1 MNPENSKSNDNL
13 QAIESFEELLAFQ
26 DLILTLATE
35 FIHIK
40 PEDFDAESGKILR
53 KVGEA
58 IGVDR
63 VYIFIRDEQNHC
75 YINTYEWC
83 RKNVSP
89 QIDNLQH
96 IHFDLYQP
104 IREIIHQAGNANI
117 SDISIFEKNE
127 ELYLHFKN
135 QEIQSFLMLPLFGGG
150 NKIGLIGFDSVLQ
163 KRDFSE
169 KEIAL
174 LKVLSNVIG
183 NAIFKHDQEK
193 KIVQSEHEFFSLFES
208 MSQGVIYQDYA
219 GKIIKVNKQLTKIL
233 GLTLNQ
239 FSGLEAID
247 RAWHV
252 VKPDGATFPSE
263 QFPNKMVIKTH
274 LPQLN
279 VEMGVYRPEYQSY
292 VWTLVNSV
300 PEFSKDSKKLLRV
313 LTTVTDITDLK
324 IEQQLKRKE
333 ELKFRKL
340 VENLPGA
347 AYLGKFDGT
356 YSTTDYISEK
366 VFDVLGYTSHE
377 ILVEKFSFQELY
389 HPMDYDESRQ
399 ILKNAIKNKNPFH
412 LTYRIKH
419 KKGHWVWIEEYGEGV
434 FENDELQYL
443 IGFFVDVS
451 DRKKHENQILLNS
464 KLQDLLMKISST
476 YISIE
481 PECLDEAINKS
492 LAELGEFIQ
501 ADRFYIFSYNFEQM
515 TCSNSHEWCAAGVDP
530 QIDVLQDVPLE
541 EIPDWV
547 NTHKEGRTLIVY
559 DVDSLEEDNH
569 LKSILAPQGV
579 KSLITIPL
587 MESSNCTG
595 FMGLDFVKEK
605 HHYSSLEEG
614 LLKVFADMLSSVKR
628 RYKLSNELMEK
639 QQFLADIIENNE
651 SLFYVKNL
659 KGQYLLVNKKWEK
672 TSRVNRDKAI
682 GKRDSEI
689 FLGKN
694 EQYIRA
700 IEENDE
706 YVFKKKRVLHKEEE
720 LLIHGKKK
728 YYETIKFPFKDK
740 AGNTIGVAGI
750 STEVTKRKLAEVVL
764 KDSEERFKT
773 IFEKNASPMYLFD
786 PLSRRFVDVN
796 QAAEQYYGYSKEVF
810 LTLKLEDINVTNT
823 DLDARIRLVKETKRQ
838 RFEFKNKLA
847 DGTLKDVEVFTSVLN
862 IGEKELIHSI
872 VHDITERNEYLET
885 VESQNKL
892 LQEIA
897 WEQSHV
903 VRAPLARMMG
913 LFNLLDEQNLDKKEK
928 QFVREEIVSSAK
940 EIDEIIKQVSLKTG
954 QLHLDE
960 IIHSRMKNH
969 EKLRPTQLEL
979 LLIDDDMVV
988 QMVHKKMITKNGIH
1002 DNPKVFLNAKDGLS
1016 YIIEKNLPDIGFLIL
1031 LDINM
1036 PGMNGWEFL
1045 DELSKIEFNAYVE
1058 VIMLTSSIDVSDK
1071 RKARQY
1077 QLVVDYL
1084 TKPMSM
1090 NSLNVLKERF
1100 KHLENGN

>member
-1 MNPENSKSNDNL
+1 MNPENPKYNSSV
-13 QAIESFEELLAFQ
+13 QALESFEELLAFQ
-26 DLILTLATE
+26 DLILALATE

-40 PEDFDAESGKILR
+40 PEDFDAETGKILR

-63 VYIFIRDEQNHC
+63 VYIFIREEQNHC

-89 QIDNLQH
+89 QIDNLQQ
-96 IHFDLYQP
+96 IPFDLYQP
-104 IREIIHQAGNANI
+104 IRKIIHQEGNVNI
-117 SDISIFEKNE
+117 SDISIFEENE

-163 KRDFSE
+163 KQDFSE

-174 LKVLSNVIG
+174 LKLLSNVIG
-183 NAIFKHDQEK
+183 NAISKHDQEK
-193 KIVQSEHEFFSLFES
+193 KIVQSEHEFSRLFES

-233 GLTLNQ
+233 GLSLDQ
-239 FSGLEAID
+239 MKGLEKIPLSW
-247 RAWHV
+247 RM
-252 VKPDGATFPSE
+252 VKPDGADFPRNE
-263 QFPNKMVIKTH
+263 FPAYLVLATGK
-274 LPQLN
+274 PQVNIEIGIFRPDLN
-279 VEMGVYRPEYQSY
+279 DY
-292 VWTLVNSV
+292 VWVLVNSE
-300 PEFSKDSKKLLRV
+300 PEFSDDFDKPNRV
-313 LTTVTDITDLK
+313 LTTITDITDK
-324 IEQQLKRKE
+324 KKEQ
-333 ELKFRKL
+333 ELSKSNDVKFKKL

-347 AYLGKFDGT
+347 AYLGKFEGS
-356 YSTTDYISEK
+356 YATDYISEK
-366 VFDVLGYTSHE
+366 VFDILGFSSEE
-377 ILVEKFSFQELY
+377 ILVENPSFEGLY
-389 HPMDYDESRQ
+389 HPLDHVDARRK
-399 ILKNAIKNKNPFH
+399 LNDAIENRKPYH
-412 LTYRIKH
+412 LSYRMRH
-419 KKGHWVWIEEYGEGV
+419 KLGHWVWIEEFGEGV
-434 FENDELQYL
+434 FENDKLQYL

-451 DRKKHENQILLNS
+451 DRKKHENQILLHS

-481 PECLDEAINKS
+481 PDCFDEAINKS

-501 ADRFYIFSYNFEQM
+501 ADRFYIFSYNFDQM
-515 TCSNSHEWCAAGVDP
+515 TCSNTHEWCEVGVDP
-530 QIDVLQDVPLE
+530 QINILQDVPLE

-547 NTHKEGRTLIVY
+547 NTHKDGRTLIVY
-559 DVDSLEEDNH
+559 DVDSLDEDSH
-569 LKSILAPQGV
+569 LKSILAPQGI

-587 MESSNCTG
+587 MDGSNCTG
-595 FMGLDFVKEK
+595 FMGLDFVKGE
-605 HHYSSLEEG
+605 HEYSSLEED

-628 RYKLSNELMEK
+628 RYKLSNELVEK

-659 KGQYLLVNKKWEK
+659 KGQYILVNKKWEK
-672 TSRVNRDKAI
+672 TSNVKRDKAI
-682 GKRDSEI
+682 GKTDREI
-689 FLGKN
+689 FSGKN
-694 EQYIRA
+694 EQNVKA
-700 IEENDE
+700 IEENDD
-706 YVFKKKRVLHKEEE
+706 YVFRKKRVLHKEEE

-740 AGNTIGVAGI
+740 EGNTIGVAGI
-750 STEVTKRKLAEVVL
+750 STEVTKRKLAEFVL

-810 LTLKLEDINVTNT
+810 LTLRLEDINVTNT

-838 RFEFKNKLA
+838 RYEFKNKLA
-847 DGTLKDVEVFTSVLN
+847 DGSIRNVEVFTSVLN

-872 VHDITERNEYLET
+872 VHDVTERNEYLET
-885 VESQNKL
+885 IESQNKL

-928 QFVREEIVSSAK
+928 QFVRKEIVSSAR

-969 EKLRPTQLEL
+969 EKLRPTHLEL

-988 QMVHKKMITKNGIH
+988 QMVHKKMITKNGLH

-1045 DELSKIEFNAYVE
+1045 DELSKIELNAYVE

-1071 RKARQY
+1071 RKAKQY

-1090 NSLNVLKERF
+1090 NSLNVLKGRF
-1100 KHLENGN
+1100 KDLENDN